1 MSAPGL
7 SALQEAFR
15 TQLLSGEVPELSSVA
30 GGRIP
35 AAARLRIHRHHV
47 LASLTAALAATFST
61 VEAVVGPEFFAAMA
75 GAFVM
80 KAPPAQ
86 PVLSEYGA
94 DFPAFAAAWPE
105 ASGLPYL
112 ADVARLDWALNLAYG
127 APQVPAL
134 RLEDLA
140 AVPPHELPG
149 LPVSLNPGVAIITS
163 AYPIDRIWVLSHR
176 PEEAGDDPVALD
188 SGAVR
193 LLVFPR
199 ADDAAF
205 VALDA
210 FEAALAASLLE
221 GKALGEAFEAAAAA
235 WPDADPRA
243 ALGRLLAVGALG
255 LRAEMVTDP

>member
-1 MSAPGL
+1 MSTPAL
-7 SALQEAFR
+7 SCLQEAFR
-15 TQLLSGEVPELSSVA
+15 RQILGSEEPALAAAIVGD
-30 GGRIP
+30 RIP

-61 VEAVVGPEFFAAMA
+61 VEAVVGADFFAGMA
-75 GAFVM
+75 RAFIL

-94 DFPAFAAAWPE
+94 DFPAFVGAWPD

-140 AVPPHELPG
+140 AVPPDELPG
-149 LPVSLNPGVAIITS
+149 LPVALKPGVAIITS

-176 PEEAGDDPVALD
+176 PDEAGDDPVALD
-188 SGAVR
+188 AGAVR

-199 ADDAAF
+199 TDDAAF
-205 VALDA
+205 IALDA
-210 FEAALAASLLE
+210 CEAALAVSLLQ
-221 GKALGEAFEAAAAA
+221 GKALGEAFKAAAAA
-235 WPDADPRA
+235 GPDGDPRQA
-243 ALGRLLAVGALG
+243 MGRLLAVGALS
-255 LRAEMVTDP
+255 AEMVTNP